1 MNRSQPLRRCSQLF
15 ALAAAICAPAL
26 GQATPSDQH
35 EVPRLKLYV
44 RETRDIAIGEPVTR
58 VTVID
63 PSAVAATVVSEN
75 TLHLQGVDYGETLVI
90 ITTARERRMFVVEV
104 VGHPLPSPFA
114 SNAASRN
121 NQNAHSSSG
130 FVTLTYAPG
139 LDGER
144 SVLSEQFADR
154 QNLGHSRL
162 LRIEGDLFSYMRRG
176 SKTNEA
182 DLGFNRLSVGYNS
195 RRGDLTLLDSD
206 VNVAPLSLYG
216 FGLRGAQFTGREE
229 TRLRGLDIFLGETRP
244 AIHLWGPA
252 RGRLLGAVVPVR
264 GHKRWGLRAGAIL
277 VARRSG
283 SSQPGI
289 GSAGSSG
296 TVIHADARYMPDE
309 RTNITGEIDF
319 ARGGLSW
326 GTRLRLKRGQFELN
340 GEGSHLDYRSP
351 FIGIGA
357 QSTGRTMLT
366 GAISWQPSSRLTS
379 TVSYSRVQT
388 VDQSLVPFSRTLQS
402 GTSYR
407 PAKWMQLGLRL
418 TDQQIAVCG
427 NGFTGCF
434 TTNTRIAEGSL
445 GLSHKAWSDQV
456 EGRYSLSHEGRV
468 GSSLDKGYQMRNELR
483 RNWGSYSAT
492 AFIDYTR
499 SSETLTKLLLDHPTL
514 LPPVLSRAFLADPVG
529 FLLANRD
536 SLGQEFLRGVELPV
550 TTGLNAGLRFQRVAR
565 RGVIAGQIRWS
576 STDLTGRSRSAN
588 LLTSVNAN
596 WRLSETNSAGV
607 NFART
612 FEPGVASSTVLS
624 LSLTHRFG
632 AGSGGFS
639 LMRLL
644 KLDRHRLEGRV
655 FFDLNGDGRDDAK
668 KPGVSGVRIVLDGRR
683 ATTTDA
689 NGRYRFNIEG
699 AGEHHLT
706 LEAEGLGEK
715 LRTSTPTEATVQ
727 AGDHK
732 KITVNF
738 GVTNFGFVSGR
749 IFNDAHSAEGAG
761 ARDAPGVGGV
771 RILLRSLNPDVK
783 NLAPQAGVT
792 DGGGTYEI
800 PNLPPGNYVVE
811 IDLDTLPPDFRPPG
825 QTSWPVTVAPLHG
838 SYLDIPITAQRAV
851 AGIVFVDKD
860 GDGRFDQQKDEPVAG
875 ARVIAGKVEAS
886 TGPNGSYILRN
897 LPAGTVEIRVR
908 TPWGGESRAITVELG
923 AEPTIRRGV
932 NIPVTRQ

>member
-1 MNRSQPLRRCSQLF
+1 MNRSKPLRRCSQLF

-26 GQATPSDQH
+26 GQATPPDQR
-35 EVPRLKLYV
+35 EVPRHKLYV
-44 RETRDIAIGEPVTR
+44 HETRDMAVGEPITR

-75 TLHLQGVDYGETLVI
+75 TLHLQGVDFGETLVI
-90 ITTARERRMFVVEV
+90 ITTARERRMFIVEV

-121 NQNAHSSSG
+121 SQGAHSSSG
-130 FVTLTYAPG
+130 FVTVTYAPG
-139 LDGER
+139 LGGES
-144 SVLSEQFADR
+144 SVLSEQFAYR
-154 QNLGHSRL
+154 QNLGSSRL
-162 LRIEGDLFSYMRRG
+162 LRVEGDLFSYVGRG

-182 DLGFNRLSVGYNS
+182 ALGFNRLSVGYNS
-195 RRGDLTLLDSD
+195 RRGDLTFLDSD

-229 TRLRGLDIFLGETRP
+229 TKLSGLDVFLGETRP
-244 AIHLWGPA
+244 AIQLWGPA
-252 RGRLLGAVVPVR
+252 RGRVLGAIVPVR
-264 GHKRWGLRAGAIL
+264 GSKRWGLRAGAIL
-277 VARRSG
+277 VSRRSG
-283 SSQPGI
+283 APQPAISGM
-289 GSAGSSG
+289 GSSG
-296 TVIHADARYMPDE
+296 TVIHADARYVPDE
-309 RTNITGEIDF
+309 RTNITGETDF

-326 GTRLRLKRGQFELN
+326 GTRLRLKRGQFEFS
-340 GEGSHLDYRSP
+340 GEGSHLDYRTP

-357 QSTGRTMLT
+357 QSTGRTLLA
-366 GAISWQPSSRLTS
+366 GALSWQPSTRLTS

-388 VDQSLVPFSRTLQS
+388 VDRSLVPFSRTLQA
-402 GTSYR
+402 GASYR
-407 PAKWMQLGLRL
+407 PAKWMQLGLRF

-427 NGFTGCF
+427 NGFTTCF

-445 GLSHKAWSDQV
+445 GLSRKAWSDQV
-456 EGRYSLSHEGRV
+456 EGRYSMSRERRL
-468 GSSLDKGYQMRNELR
+468 GSSLDNGYQLRNELR

-499 SSETLTKLLLDHPTL
+499 SSDTLTKLLLQHPTL

-536 SLGQEFLRGVELPV
+536 SLGQEFLRGIELPV
-550 TTGLNAGLRFQRVAR
+550 NTGLNAGLRFQRVTR
-565 RGVIAGQIRWS
+565 RGVIAGQVRWG
-576 STDLTGRSRSAN
+576 STDLTGRPRSAN

-596 WRLSETNSAGV
+596 WRLTENNSAGV

-612 FEPGVASSTVLS
+612 FEPGSASSSVLS
-624 LSLTHRFG
+624 LSITHRFG
-632 AGSGGFS
+632 QGRGGFS
-639 LMRLL
+639 LLKFL

-668 KPGVSGVRIVLDGRR
+668 KPGVSGVRIVLDGKH

-689 NGRYRFNIEG
+689 SGRYRFNVSG
-699 AGEHHLT
+699 GGEHHLT

-715 LRTSTPTEATVQ
+715 LRTSTPTEATIQ
-727 AGDHK
+727 TGDHK
-732 KITVNF
+732 KVTVNF
-738 GVTNFGFVSGR
+738 GVTNFGYVAGR
-749 IFNDAHSAEGAG
+749 VFNDAHPAGVAG
-761 ARDAPGVGGV
+761 AKEAPGAGGV
-771 RILLRSLNPDVK
+771 RVLLRPLNPDGK
-783 NLAPQAGVT
+783 NSAPQAGVT
-792 DGGGTYEI
+792 DGSGTYEI
-800 PNLPPGNYVVE
+800 PNLAPGSYVVE
-811 IDLDTLPPDFRPPG
+811 VDLETVPPDFRPPG
-825 QTSWPVTVAPLHG
+825 QTSWPVTVAPLRG

-851 AGIVFVDKD
+851 SGVVFIDKD

-875 ARVIAGKVEAS
+875 ARISAGKVEVS

-897 LPAGTVEIRVR
+897 LPAGTVEIRVH

-923 AEPTIRRGV
+923 AEPTVRRGV